1 MKYVLMTMVSAL
13 IGGVC
18 GHGIYMATIG
28 PKKGRIA
35 MGIFSGIIMAIIS
48 FCAGIS

>member
-1 MKYVLMTMVSAL
+1 MKYVLMAMVSAL

-18 GHGIYMATIG
+18 GHRIYMATIG

-35 MGIFSGIIMAIIS
+35 MDIFSGIIMVIIS

>member
-1 MKYVLMTMVSAL
+1 MMYVLMAMVSAF

-18 GHGIYMATIG
+18 GYGTYMATIG

-35 MGIFSGIIMAIIS
+35 IGIFSGIIMAIIS
-48 FCAGIS
+48 FCAGFS